1 MTDSKFDICSQA
13 LVLVGANTV
22 NSFDEN
28 TTESKVSG
36 QLYESTLEN
45 LLTRCRWRFA
55 TKQQQLSKLTT
66 NPLGRYD
73 SAYQVP
79 SDALQIHTVSLSDS
93 IIEYDRYGNEIYADT
108 SASDILIADYTF
120 QPSEADFPPYFKQ
133 ALVFE
138 LASLFAGAI
147 ARNDTLS
154 QLYSNKA
161 SIQLTV
167 AKGQDSQ
174 QQTNRRVDVN
184 RFRNRRNSG
193 SLGTVK
199 TTVSS

>member
-13 LVLVGANTV
+13 LVLVGANTI

-55 TKQQQLSKLTT
+55 SKQQQLSKLTT

-79 SDALQIHTVSLSDS
+79 SDALQMHTVSLSDS

-120 QPSEADFPPYFKQ
+120 QPSEAYFPPYFKQ

-161 SIQLTV
+161 TIQLTV

-174 QQTNRRVDVN
+174 AQTNRRVNVD

>member
-1 MTDSKFDICSQA
+1 M
-13 LVLVGANTV
+13 LVGANTI

-55 TKQQQLSKLTT
+55 SKQQQLSKLTT

-79 SDALQIHTVSLSDS
+79 SDALQMHTVSLSDS

-161 SIQLTV
+161 TIQLTV

-174 QQTNRRVDVN
+174 AQTNRRVDVD

>member
-28 TTESKVSG
+28 TTESKVSE

>member
-13 LVLVGANTV
+13 LVLVGANTI

-55 TKQQQLSKLTT
+55 SKQQQLSKLTT

-79 SDALQIHTVSLSDS
+79 SDALQMHTVSLSDS

-108 SASDILIADYTF
+108 SASDIL
-120 QPSEADFPPYFKQ
+120 
-133 ALVFE
+133 L
-138 LASLFAGAI
+138 SLI
-147 ARNDTLS
+147 H
-154 QLYSNKA
+154 
-161 SIQLTV
+161 I
-167 AKGQDSQ
+167 
-174 QQTNRRVDVN
+174 
-184 RFRNRRNSG
+184 
-193 SLGTVK
+193 
-199 TTVSS
+199 

>member
-55 TKQQQLSKLTT
+55 SKQQQLSKLTT

-79 SDALQIHTVSLSDS
+79 SDALQMHTVSLSDS

-133 ALVFE
+133 DLVFE

-161 SIQLTV
+161 TIQLTV

-174 QQTNRRVDVN
+174 AQTNRRVNVD